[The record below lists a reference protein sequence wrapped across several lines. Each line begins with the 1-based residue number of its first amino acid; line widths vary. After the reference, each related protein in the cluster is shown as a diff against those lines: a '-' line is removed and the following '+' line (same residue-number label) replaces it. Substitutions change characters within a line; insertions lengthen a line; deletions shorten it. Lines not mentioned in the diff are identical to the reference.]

1 MGIRINIMVF
11 TKQRQLCII
20 KIERGDTV
28 QEEKPIYQNP
38 LSGRCPY
45 QAFMHTGAFGK
56 HWHIEMELIY
66 MLGGSAAAYICVDG
80 TKTVLHERDFYIIDS
95 TRIHSVSCSPDC
107 RMLVLEIGYGLLGED
122 FRLFAKSRFTHPLVS
137 FSEETL
143 PASVRAIESIL
154 CEIADERIV
163 KDKSRAVEESP
174 EAFISRMHLA
184 SLLYR
189 LSFMLADSLPMT
201 DIGTTHI
208 REIQS
213 MLAIQKIFS
222 EIHAHIERPYTVEQ
236 AAAEVGYEKTR
247 FCQLFRQTVGVSF
260 HRYLND
266 CRMQAALPLL
276 SDTELTITSI
286 AESVGIQ
293 EGKTF
298 ARLFREKYGIT
309 PSEYRNKNRINASDA
324 EIIPKKSEKE
334 G

>member
-1 MGIRINIMVF
+1 MQN
-11 TKQRQLCII
+11 
-20 KIERGDTV
+20 
-28 QEEKPIYQNP
+28 EKPIYQNP

-45 QAFMHTGAFGK
+45 QAFLHTGAFGK
-56 HWHIEMELIY
+56 HWHLEMELLY
-66 MLGGSAAAYICVDG
+66 VLGGSAPAHICVDG
-80 TKTVLHERDFYIIDS
+80 AETVLHERDFYIIDS
-95 TRIHSVSCSPDC
+95 TRIHSVVCSPDC

-122 FRLFAKSRFTHPLVS
+122 FKLFAKSRFTHPLLS
-137 FSEETL
+137 FSEETQ
-143 PASVRAIESIL
+143 PASVRAIEPLL
-154 CEIADERIV
+154 CEIADERMV
-163 KDKSRAVEESP
+163 KDKSRAAEESP
-174 EAFISRMHLA
+174 EAFISRMRLA

-189 LSFMLADSLPMT
+189 LSLMLADSLPMT

-213 MLAIQKIFS
+213 MLAIQKILS
-222 EIHAHIERPYTVEQ
+222 EIHAHIECPYTVEQ
-236 AAAEVGYEKTR
+236 AAAEAGYEKTR

-266 CRMQAALPLL
+266 YRIQAALPLL
-276 SDTELTITSI
+276 RDTALPITSI

-309 PSEYRNKNRINASDA
+309 PSEYRNTGRIDASDT

>member
-1 MGIRINIMVF
+1 M
-11 TKQRQLCII
+11 
-20 KIERGDTV
+20 
-28 QEEKPIYQNP
+28 QEVKPIYQNP

-45 QAFMHTGAFGK
+45 QAFLHTGTFGR
-56 HWHIEMELIY
+56 HWHLEMELLY
-66 MLGGSAAAYICVDG
+66 VLEGSTSAHIMVDG
-80 TKTVLHERDFYIIDS
+80 TETVLHARDFYIIDS
-95 TRIHSVSCSPDC
+95 TRIHSVACGPDC

-122 FRLFAKSRFTHPLVS
+122 FKLFAKSRFAHPLLS
-137 FSEETL
+137 FSEETQT
-143 PASVRAIESIL
+143 ASARAIEQLL
-154 CEIADERIV
+154 CEIADERMV
-163 KDKSRAVEESP
+163 RDKSKAEEESS
-174 EAFISRMHLA
+174 EAFIGRMRLA

-189 LSFMLADSLPMT
+189 LSFMLADCLPMT

-213 MLAIQKIFS
+213 MLAIQKILS

-236 AAAEVGYEKTR
+236 AAAEAGYEKTR

-266 CRMQAALPLL
+266 YRMQAALPLL
-276 SDTELTITSI
+276 RDTALPIASI

-309 PSEYRNKNRINASDA
+309 PSEYRNTGRTDASCT
-324 EIIPKKSEKE
+324 EIILKKTEKE